1 MGTESSDISELLDRA
16 GRGDRRALAELF
28 SRYRE
33 RLMRMVALRLDRRLH
48 GRLDASDVLQ
58 EAYLDVAQKLDKYLR
73 DPQLPLYLWLRHIT
87 GLKLAEVH
95 RRHLSTEKRNAGYE
109 VSLHRGPLPEANT
122 ASLAL
127 QLLGKLTSPSD
138 AAIKA
143 ELRIKVQ
150 EALNSLDPVDREI
163 VAMRH
168 FEQLSTSESA
178 QVLGL
183 SKSGAGSRYLR
194 AIKRLKRLLAG
205 TPGFDQL

>member
-1 MGTESSDISELLDRA
+1 MDTESNDVSELLDRA
-16 GRGDRRALAELF
+16 GRGDRAALDELF

-48 GRLDASDVLQ
+48 GRLDASDVIQ
-58 EAYLDVAQKLDKYLR
+58 EAYLDIMQKLDEYLR

-95 RRHLSTEKRNAGYE
+95 RRHLGTEKRNAAYE
-109 VSLHRGPLPEANT
+109 VSLHRGPLPEAST

-127 QLLGKLTSPSD
+127 QLVGRLTSPSD
-138 AAIKA
+138 AAMKA

-150 EALNSLDPVDREI
+150 EALNSLDSVDREI
-163 VAMRH
+163 LAMRH
-168 FEQLSTSESA
+168 FEQLTTSETA

-194 AIKRLKRLLAG
+194 AIKRLKQLVG
-205 TPGFDQL
+205 QMPGFDQL